1 MRASSRQLARRLLF
15 PALQRQPR
23 TTTVSFGQKQL
34 KYQNGAPGL

>member
-1 MRASSRQLARRLLF
+1 MRASYRQLARRLLF